1 MTKKL
6 RKAIMKRSQ
15 LKSRYNKNRNYE
27 NWFLYKK
34 QRNFC
39 VSVLRK
45 TKRNYFKNV
54 KIQDITDNN
63 KFWKTIRPYFSDK
76 GYNQTKITIVEKD
89 SIITDEKKIATL
101 MDNYFINITK
111 NLDLK
116 PSTISNT
123 SDIDKIT
130 KHFDDHISVCKIKE
144 AYSESLREDNFSFKM
159 VSMDE
164 VKKIGLK
171 LNSRKSSTYGAIPAS
186 ILKQT
191 IEVHL
196 KYLTNTTNHC
206 LKESTFPDELKQSE
220 VIPVYKKLNPLQAY
234 YRTYQKSLR
243 E

>member
-1 MTKKL
+1 MTKEL

-15 LKSRYNKNRNYE
+15 LKNRYNKNRNYE

-39 VSVLRK
+39 VSLLRK

-54 KIQDITDNN
+54 KMQDITDNE

-76 GYNQTKITIVEKD
+76 GYKQTKISIVEKD
-89 SIITDEKKIATL
+89 SIITDEKKIAVL
-101 MDNYFINITK
+101 MNNYFINITK

-123 SDIDKIT
+123 SDIDKVT
-130 KHFDDHISVCKIKE
+130 KYFDDHISVCKIKE
-144 AYSESLREDNFSFKM
+144 AYSESLQEDNFSFKM

-164 VKKIGLK
+164 VKKIVLK
-171 LNSRKSSTYGAIPAS
+171 LNSKKSSTYGAIPAS

-191 IEVHL
+191 IEVHFEISYKHYQSL
-196 KYLTNTTNHC
+196 FKIIH
-206 LKESTFPDELKQSE
+206 FP
-220 VIPVYKKLNPLQAY
+220 
-234 YRTYQKSLR
+234 
-243 E
+243 